1 MILPPYARLLG
12 VTVEI
17 VDDVPEIVMPFG
29 QHVVGRPGY
38 LQGGAIA
45 GLLEVAAV
53 AALRHALARDGGNGG
68 GGGDGGGGGGGPR
81 VKPVNATVDFIRGG
95 RDRTTRAGGTI
106 TRLGTRIATVAAIAW
121 QDDRARPIASARLNY
136 LIERGAA

>member
-17 VDDVPEIVMPFG
+17 VDDVPEIVLPFG

-53 AALRHALARDGGNGG
+53 AALRHALA
-68 GGGDGGGGGGGPR
+68 GDGAPR

-95 RDRTTRAGGTI
+95 RDRTTRAAGTI
-106 TRLGTRIATVAAIAW
+106 TRLGTRVATVAAIAW